1 MKFTQVVLPLVL
13 SGLAVATPT
22 QVLDKRATTI
32 CGQWDSVATGSY
44 IVYQDLWGESAATS
58 GECNLKI
65 MSRVFINH

>member
-1 MKFTQVVLPLVL
+1 MKFVQAFLPLT
-13 SGLAVATPT
+13 LAATALATPT

-58 GECNLKI
+58 G
-65 MSRVFINH
+65 MSTSQPILVDGPFP